1 MWFLVIFCDFRPI
14 FPTFVAILRH
24 FWPFCLFF
32 RHTLWNS
39 WLILPR
45 GSNFVNNFGDSNY
58 ILAISLQFS
67 AVFLCFLTG
76 FLHFGHFLGDSSQL
90 FAYFSRFKDQ
100 FNWTNNHMQIRII
113 FQEYI
118 KCHFRHFY
126 LFIHPRERSERGC
139 TKSYRGLVAHFCLV
153 NDHFLIARR
162 SSPQILVFSPRSKFG
177 GAKRLAR
184 TGREDGRKKNWRFFF
199 QRPAF

>member
-1 MWFLVIFCDFRPI
+1 M
-14 FPTFVAILRH
+14 
-24 FWPFCLFF
+24 
-32 RHTLWNS
+32 
-39 WLILPR
+39 
-45 GSNFVNNFGDSNY
+45 NNFGDLNY

-67 AVFLCFLTG
+67 AVFLCFLTV

-126 LFIHPRERSERGC
+126 LFIYLYTYVSPHFACSSWGDHYNDQGDQNWSWYRPR
-139 TKSYRGLVAHFCLV
+139 
-153 NDHFLIARR
+153 LISFSNTYCIRFGWT
-162 SSPQILVFSPRSKFG
+162 SGWYWTGGSTWSIFKVYQCDFWSFFVILG
-177 GAKRLAR
+177 Q
-184 TGREDGRKKNWRFFF
+184 FF
-199 QRPAF
+199 QLL

>member
-1 MWFLVIFCDFRPI
+1 MIDF
-14 FPTFVAILRH
+14 AQGL
-24 FWPFCLFF
+24 L
-32 RHTLWNS
+32 L
-39 WLILPR
+39 
-45 GSNFVNNFGDSNY
+45 VNNFGDLHY

-67 AVFLCFLTG
+67 AVFLCFLTV

-126 LFIHPRERSERGC
+126 LFIQPRERSERGC
-139 TKSYRGLVAHFCLV
+139 TKSYRGLEGHFWLL

-162 SSPQILVFSPRSKFG
+162 SSLEILVFSPRSKFG
-177 GAKRLAR
+177 GAKRVAR